1 MRMNGTR
8 SPAPTVNR
16 ATVLSPSPWVGT
28 GVISRSTSGPPT
40 ASMPPSIAR
49 THGTIAPY
57 PKRISNSIRIGTRPR
72 WPATMRTTSV
82 PWPKMGIRSINVTAP
97 SAVSSSVSRI
107 SVPG

>member
-1 MRMNGTR
+1 
-8 SPAPTVNR
+8 
-16 ATVLSPSPWVGT
+16 
-28 GVISRSTSGPPT
+28 
-40 ASMPPSIAR
+40 MPPSIAR